1 MAQISYG
8 SITIVDV
15 TDIGQFSVYP
25 RANASKTQIYNPDAG
40 SYMPNWDT
48 QTGGTK
54 VVISPVTY
62 YAGRNITSLATYT
75 WQRRNGGGAASAL
88 ITGETVVGNTLEIT
102 KNVLA
107 DATGGLVTYVCTA
120 SYTVDGVSLQAIGEI
135 DFSLVRQ
142 GSAAKIAK
150 ITGDNVF
157 KINSNGNYINT
168 QVTLNATVNHTSI
181 SAWKYYKPTDST
193 ADALGYVVYPNSG
206 TATTLDINNTD
217 DPVVAAAGENGNG
230 MVRIK
235 LVTTDPNTFDI
246 FTISI
251 LRDGA
256 DAQSSIS
263 AVLSNDDQMIPADKN
278 GNPVTGAFADAK
290 TTLTIYEGG
299 QDRTSTWTIVKVST
313 GVTDSAPQNNKANI
327 TEMSGATGNVAFT
340 CTKAGKMPN
349 LDGTLSNQDYPSF
362 TKVFSLLKVK
372 AGADGVNPTIYSLEA
387 SSVVVNETY
396 TYTGNTNTVAST
408 TRVPGTVTFNAYQ
421 WNGTT
426 KSDYDGRIQFYVNG
440 SNTISNETSTNDNE
454 RSYDFS
460 ANTGTTRLR
469 AVLYAAG
476 SNNTELDSQTVIV
489 VSDGSKGAQG
499 IQGVQGI
506 NAVSLVTQNEADVIP
521 CDTNGHPFQDFL
533 IDIPFEGYQGTSKK
547 ATSVSAPALSKDVW
561 GTAANITASTKNA
574 TASETGYVRYTI
586 PTTAT
591 VPENGKITLDFS
603 VTTDNNETVSI
614 SKIYTWTR
622 SKAANDGANAV
633 ILTATTPD
641 GTVFENGEG
650 ILTIKGTLYDGPA
663 EATGVTYKYYNYST
677 TASPAGYVEITTV
690 YNSSN
695 PAPLSIAT
703 QNGKKVLKVKGT
715 AVNGYASFKIDVT
728 YNGHTYEQYVSL
740 IDKTDPLQ
748 ISVHSTIGTQ
758 IKNAQ
763 GVGCLYVRVTRDGTE
778 IDPVP
783 DNITA
788 GIDFPQSPNNGDYFV
803 KLTKPTGTGTFQ
815 NNATYTGAAQLAK
828 YDGSSWVSQTSK
840 CNYEWTYRNVNN
852 VPLAT
857 NDKKPATSGQFIY
870 IDGSL
875 IQNKITA
882 DVKVTLNENNS

>member
-25 RANASKTQIYNPDAG
+25 RADASKTQIYNPDTNT
-40 SYMPNWDT
+40 YIPNWDISSGS
-48 QTGGTK
+48 GGKK
-54 VVISPVTY
+54 VIITPVAY
-62 YAGRNITSLATYT
+62 YAGRNVTSLATYT
-75 WQRRNGGGAASAL
+75 WQRRNGGGVASAL

-107 DATGGLVTYVCTA
+107 DATGGLITYVCTA
-120 SYTVDGVSLQAIGEI
+120 NYVVDGVTLQAIGEI

-142 GSAAKIAK
+142 GSSAKIAK
-150 ITGDNVF
+150 ITGDNIF
-157 KINSNGNYINT
+157 KINSSGNFINSSIDLT
-168 QVTLNATVNHTSI
+168 AVINNTNI
-181 SAWKYYKPTDST
+181 SAWKYYNPTDEE
-193 ADALGYVVYPNSG
+193 ADANGYVVYPNSG
-206 TATTLDINNTD
+206 NETTLTVRNTD
-217 DPVVAAAGENGNG
+217 SPVINAHSNSGNG
-230 MVRIK
+230 LIKLK
-235 LVTTDPNTFDI
+235 LVTTYSITYYI
-246 FTISI
+246 FTITI
-251 LRDGA
+251 LKYDTN
-256 DAQSSIS
+256 AQSSVASI
-263 AVLSNDDQMIPADKN
+263 LSNQVQMLPAKDDGSLIGSLTEA
-278 GNPVTGAFADAK
+278 
-290 TTLTIYEGG
+290 TTQLTIYEQGENK
-299 QDRTSTWTIVKVST
+299 TAEWTISKSPFGGVELVSGQANNVAT
-313 GVTDSAPQNNKANI
+313 ISSMPQSSLTGGVT
-327 TEMSGATGNVAFT
+327 FT
-340 CTKAGKMPN
+340 CSKTGFSQFTKEFNVVKIKAGS
-349 LDGTLSNQDYPSF
+349 DGTTPI
-362 TKVFSLLKVK
+362 
-372 AGADGVNPTIYSLEA
+372 IYSLQPNYL
-387 SSVVVNETY
+387 VVNEKY
-396 TYTGNTNTVAST
+396 TYNQDGDLTAT
-408 TRVPGTVTFNAYQ
+408 TRTPGIVRFNAYQ
-421 WNGTT
+421 QIGAT
-426 KSDYDGRIQFYVNG
+426 KSTYEGRIQFYING
-440 SNTISNETSTNDNE
+440 SNTISSELNENKEWREYNFNQNPST
-454 RSYDFS
+454 
-460 ANTGTTRLR
+460 TKVK
-469 AVLYAAG
+469 AVLYEANA
-476 SNNTELDSQTVIV
+476 NTKELDSQTVV
-489 VSDGSKGAQG
+489 VINDGSKG
-499 IQGVQGI
+499 IQGSDGKPGVNAI
-506 NAVSLVTQNEADVIP
+506 NLVIQNEADVIP
-521 CDTNGHPFQDFL
+521 CDNNSHPFQNFL
-533 IDIPFEGYQGTSKK
+533 IDIPFEGYQGINKK
-547 ATSVSAPALSKDVW
+547 ATSVSAPILSKDVW
-561 GTAANITASTKNA
+561 GTETNITASTKNA

-591 VPENGKITLDFS
+591 VPENGKITLSFS
-603 VTTDNNETVSI
+603 VTTDNNETVSV

-622 SKAANDGANAV
+622 SKAANDGVNAV
-633 ILTATTPD
+633 ILTVTTPD

-690 YNSSN
+690 YDSKN

-703 QNGKKVLKVKGT
+703 QSGKKVLKVKGT

-748 ISVHSTIGTQ
+748 VSVHSTIGTQ

-763 GVGCLYVRVTRDGTE
+763 GIGCLYVRVTRDGTE

-882 DVKVTLNENNS
+882 DVKVTLHENNS

>member
-25 RANASKTQIYNPDAG
+25 RANASKTQIYNPDIK
-40 SYMPNWDT
+40 SYIPNWDT
-48 QTGGTK
+48 SSDSGGKK
-54 VVISPVTY
+54 VIISPVAY
-62 YAGRNITSLATYT
+62 YAGRNVTSLATYT
-75 WQRRNGGGAASAL
+75 WERRNGGGVASAL
-88 ITGETVVGNTLEIT
+88 IEGETVNGNNLEIT

-107 DATGGLVTYVCTA
+107 DATGGLITYVCTA
-120 SYTVDGVSLQAIGEI
+120 HYKVDDVPLQAIGEI

-142 GSAAKIAK
+142 GSSAKIAK
-150 ITGDNVF
+150 ITGDNIF
-157 KINSNGNYINT
+157 KINSSGNFINPSIDLT
-168 QVTLNATVNHTSI
+168 AVINNTNI
-181 SAWKYYKPTDST
+181 SAWKYYNPTDEE
-193 ADALGYVVYPNSG
+193 ADANGYVVYPKSGNETTLTIRNTDSPVINANSNSG
-206 TATTLDINNTD
+206 
-217 DPVVAAAGENGNG
+217 NGLIK
-230 MVRIK
+230 IK
-235 LVTTDPNTFDI
+235 LVTTDSSTYDI
-246 FTISI
+246 FTITI
-251 LRDGA
+251 LKDGA
-256 DAQSSIS
+256 NAQSSVA
-263 AVLSNDDQMIPADKN
+263 AVLSNQVQMLPAEDDGSLIGSLTEA
-278 GNPVTGAFADAK
+278 
-290 TTLTIYEGG
+290 TTQLTIYEQGENK
-299 QDRTSTWTIVKVST
+299 TAEWTISKSPFGGVELVSGQANNVAT
-313 GVTDSAPQNNKANI
+313 ISSMPQSSLTGGVT
-327 TEMSGATGNVAFT
+327 FT
-340 CTKAGKMPN
+340 CSKTGFPQFTKEFNVVKIKAGS
-349 LDGTLSNQDYPSF
+349 DGTTPI
-362 TKVFSLLKVK
+362 
-372 AGADGVNPTIYSLEA
+372 IYSLQPDYL
-387 SSVVVNETY
+387 VVNEKY
-396 TYTGNTNTVAST
+396 TYDQDGKLITT
-408 TRVPGTVTFNAYQ
+408 TRTPGIVRFNAYQ
-421 WNGTT
+421 QIGAT
-426 KSDYDGRIQFYVNG
+426 KSPYEGRIQFYING
-440 SNTISNETSTNDNE
+440 SNTISSELNENKEWREYNFNQNPST
-454 RSYDFS
+454 
-460 ANTGTTRLR
+460 TKVK
-469 AVLYAAG
+469 AVLYEANA
-476 SNNTELDSQTVIV
+476 NTKELDSQTVV
-489 VSDGSKGAQG
+489 VINDGSKG
-499 IQGVQGI
+499 IQGSDGKPGVNAI
-506 NAVSLVTQNEADVIP
+506 NLVIQNEADVIP
-521 CDTNGHPFQDFL
+521 CDNNSHPFQNFL
-533 IDIPFEGYQGTSKK
+533 IDIPFEGYQGINKK
-547 ATSVSAPALSKDVW
+547 ITSVSAPTLSKGVW

-603 VTTDNNETVSI
+603 VTTDNNETVSV

-633 ILTATTPD
+633 ILTVTTPD
-641 GTVFENGEG
+641 GTIFENGEG

-690 YNSSN
+690 YDSKN

-703 QNGKKVLKVKGT
+703 QSGKKVLKVKGT

-788 GIDFPQSPNNGDYFV
+788 GINFPQSPNNGEYFV
-803 KLTKPTGTGTFQ
+803 KLTKPTGTGIFQ
-815 NNATYTGAAQLAK
+815 NNASYTGTAQLAK
-828 YDGSSWVSQTSK
+828 YDGSNWISQTSK
-840 CNYEWTYRNVNN
+840 CDYEWTYRNVNN
-852 VPLAT
+852 VPLT
-857 NDKKPATSGQFIY
+857 DKDKKPATSGQFIY

>member
-25 RANASKTQIYNPDAG
+25 RADASKTQIYNPDAN
-40 SYMPNWDT
+40 SYIPNWDT
-48 QTGGTK
+48 SSSSGGKK
-54 VVISPVTY
+54 VIITPVAY
-62 YAGRNITSLATYT
+62 YAGRNVTSLATYT
-75 WQRRNGGGAASAL
+75 WQRRNGGGEASAL

-107 DATGGLVTYVCTA
+107 DVTGGLITYVCTA
-120 SYTVDGVSLQAIGEI
+120 NYVVDGVTLQAIGEI

-142 GSAAKIAK
+142 GSSAKIAK
-150 ITGDNVF
+150 ITGDNIF
-157 KINSNGNYINT
+157 KINSNGRFINNSI
-168 QVTLNATVNHTSI
+168 TLTGTVSIVSI
-181 SAWKYYKPTDST
+181 SAWKYYNPSAAG
-193 ADALGYVVYPNSG
+193 ADAAGYVTYPGSG
-206 TATTLDINNTD
+206 TSTNLTINSSD
-217 DPVVAAAGENGNG
+217 APVVAAAGENGNG
-230 MVRIK
+230 IIRIK
-235 LVTTDPNTFDI
+235 LVTTDSDTYDI

-251 LRDGA
+251 LKDGIN
-256 DAQSSIS
+256 AQSSIV
-263 AVLSNDDQMIPADKN
+263 AVLSNEVQMLPANDN
-278 GNPVTGAFADAK
+278 GSLIGSLTG
-290 TTLTIYEGG
+290 TSTQLTIYEQG
-299 QDRTSTWTIVKVST
+299 QAKTSEWTITKVPSSGIT
-313 GVTDSAPQNNKANI
+313 LAPNEAD
-327 TEMSGATGNVAFT
+327 NVATVTEINQNVLNGYVTFT
-340 CTKAGKMPN
+340 CSKTGFPTVTKEFN
-349 LDGTLSNQDYPSF
+349 I
-362 TKVFSLLKVK
+362 VK
-372 AGADGVNPTIYSLEA
+372 ITAGADGITPTLYFLQA
-387 SSVVVNETY
+387 SQPIVNEKY
-396 TYTGNTNTVAST
+396 TY
-408 TRVPGTVTFNAYQ
+408 
-421 WNGTT
+421 NGDNVSVSRIPTSVRFSAF
-426 KSDYDGRIQFYVNG
+426 KKEGDNPKEVFSDGRIQFYVNG
-440 SNTISNETSTNDNE
+440 SNEISNLLNE
-454 RSYDFS
+454 NRQYRDYDFNS
-460 ANTGTTRLR
+460 NSSTTKVK

-476 SNNTELDSQTVIV
+476 SNNTELDSQTVMV
-489 VSDGSKGAQG
+489 VNDGSRG
-499 IQGVQGI
+499 IQGSNGAPGVNAI
-506 NAVSLVTQNEADVIP
+506 NLVLQNEADVIP
-521 CDTNGHPFQDFL
+521 CDNNSHPFQNFL
-533 IDIPFEGYQGTSKK
+533 IDIPFEGYQGINKK
-547 ATSVSAPALSKDVW
+547 ITSVSAPILSKDIW
-561 GTAANITASTKNA
+561 GTETDITASTKNA
-574 TASETGYVRYTI
+574 NASETGYVKYTI

-591 VPENGKITLDFS
+591 VPENGKITLNFS

-622 SKAANDGANAV
+622 SKAANNGANAV
-633 ILTATTPD
+633 ILTVTTPD
-641 GTVFENGEG
+641 GTIFENGEG

-748 ISVHSTIGTQ
+748 VSVHSTIGTQ

-803 KLTKPTGTGTFQ
+803 KLTRPTGTGTFQ
-815 NNATYTGAAQLAK
+815 NNASYTGTAQLAK

>member
-25 RANASKTQIYNPDAG
+25 RADASKTQIYNPDAN
-40 SYMPNWDT
+40 SYIPNWDISSSS
-48 QTGGTK
+48 GGKK
-54 VVISPVTY
+54 VIITPVAY
-62 YAGRNITSLATYT
+62 YAGRNVTSLATYT
-75 WQRRNGGGAASAL
+75 WQRRNGGGEASAL

-107 DATGGLVTYVCTA
+107 DATGGLITYVCTA
-120 SYTVDGVSLQAIGEI
+120 NYVVDGVTLQAIGEI

-142 GSAAKIAK
+142 GSSAKIAK
-150 ITGDNVF
+150 IIGDNVF
-157 KINSNGNYINT
+157 KINSSGNYINT
-168 QVTLNATVNHTSI
+168 QITLNATINNTSI
-181 SAWKYYKPTDST
+181 SAWKYYDPTNSNK
-193 ADALGYVVYPNSG
+193 DALGYVVYPNSG
-206 TATTLDINNTD
+206 NTSPLIVNSTD
-217 DPVVAAAGENGNG
+217 SPVIAARQGNG
-230 MVRIK
+230 LLRLK
-235 LVTTDPNTFDI
+235 LVTTDSDVYDI
-246 FTISI
+246 FTITI
-251 LRDGA
+251 LRDGTN
-256 DAQSSIS
+256 AQSSVAAI
-263 AVLSNDDQMIPADKN
+263 LSNQVQMLPAEDDGSLIGSLTEA
-278 GNPVTGAFADAK
+278 
-290 TTLTIYEGG
+290 TTQLTIYEQGV
-299 QDRTSTWTIVKVST
+299 DKTAEWTISKSPFGGVGLVSGEANNVAT
-313 GVTDSAPQNNKANI
+313 ISSIPQSSLTGGVT
-327 TEMSGATGNVAFT
+327 FT
-340 CTKAGKMPN
+340 CSKTGFPPFTKEFNVVKIKAGS
-349 LDGTLSNQDYPSF
+349 DGTTPI
-362 TKVFSLLKVK
+362 
-372 AGADGVNPTIYSLEA
+372 IYSLQPDYL
-387 SSVVVNETY
+387 VVNEKY
-396 TYTGNTNTVAST
+396 TYDQNGNLITT
-408 TRVPGTVTFNAYQ
+408 TRTPGVIRFNAYQ
-421 WNGTT
+421 QIGTT
-426 KSDYDGRIQFYVNG
+426 KSPYEGRIQFYINE
-440 SNTISNETSTNDNE
+440 SNTISSELNENREWREYNFNQNLST
-454 RSYDFS
+454 
-460 ANTGTTRLR
+460 TKVK
-469 AVLYAAG
+469 AVLYEANA
-476 SNNTELDSQTVIV
+476 NTNELDSQTVIV
-489 VSDGSKGAQG
+489 INDGSKG
-499 IQGVQGI
+499 IQGSDGTPGVNAI
-506 NAVSLVTQNEADVIP
+506 NLVIQNEADVIP
-521 CDTNGHPFQDFL
+521 CDNNSHPFQDFL
-533 IDIPFEGYQGTSKK
+533 IDIPFEGYQGINKK
-547 ATSVSAPALSKDVW
+547 ITSVSAPNLSKDVW
-561 GTAANITASTKNA
+561 GTQTDITASTKNA
-574 TASETGYVRYTI
+574 NASETGYVRYTI

-591 VPENGKITLDFS
+591 VPENGKITLNFS
-603 VTTDNNETVSI
+603 VTTDNNATVSV

-633 ILTATTPD
+633 ILTVTTPD

-650 ILTIKGTLYDGPA
+650 ILTIKGILYDGPA

-748 ISVHSTIGTQ
+748 VSVHSTIGTQ

-803 KLTKPTGTGTFQ
+803 KLTRPTGTGTFQ
-815 NNATYTGAAQLAK
+815 NNASYTGTAQLAK

-852 VPLAT
+852 VPLVT